1 MYIHSDT
8 GFIMQKLDKEQELFT
23 ITMEECG
30 ELIQCCSKAMRRW
43 ELYKNSDSE
52 ISLKEEIGDVYTMI
66 SLLVEHGVIS
76 WDEIK
81 HRETIKR
88 KKLEQWSSLIPHPPK
103 TEQKE
108 KHFPSNSV
116 TWKQSTGVDER
127 GYGTVTYQKDYK
139 QKMIYAHTNFSS
151 EPMSE
156 YEEKEWKMLE
166 QRLEMEKNAKDS

>member
-1 MYIHSDT
+1 
-8 GFIMQKLDKEQELFT
+8 MQKLDTQQELFT

-88 KKLEQWSSLIPHPPK
+88 KKLEQWSGLIPHPPK
-103 TEQKE
+103 TER
-108 KHFPSNSV
+108 PSV
-116 TWKQSTGVDER
+116 ELPPEP
-127 GYGTVTYQKDYK
+127 YK
-139 QKMIYAHTNFSS
+139 QKMIYAHTGFSS

-156 YEEKEWKMLE
+156 QEEKEWKMLE
-166 QRLEMEKNAKDS
+166 ARLEMEKNAKDS

>member
-8 GFIMQKLDKEQELFT
+8 GFIMQKLDKEQELLT

-30 ELIQCCSKAMRRW
+30 ELIQSCSKAMRRW

-103 TEQKE
+103 TER
-108 KHFPSNSV
+108 PSV
-116 TWKQSTGVDER
+116 ELPPEP
-127 GYGTVTYQKDYK
+127 YK
-139 QKMIYAHTNFSS
+139 QKMIYAHTGFSS